1 MPKAFWVNQGGTYF
15 DERSAGLLWAPERN
29 KDGAKLIHWETMADV
44 QPGDVVFTYSNS
56 HLRGYAVASSGAV
69 LMSRPYTAG
78 SDYSSSQG
86 GRAVFCTYH
95 DLQVTIPLSVVTSKD
110 DLKAELQSGRNPVLD
125 VRGKVAQ
132 KYLCEISQRAATL
145 LGGIVDLN
153 LDLKLGPE
161 ETLAPTTVLRLADAR
176 LGQGK
181 FRDDLFSCFEGA
193 CAVTGLAIFEL
204 LRASHIKPWTVS
216 NNRERLDPA
225 NGVLLAAGVDAAF
238 DRGYIGFGNDG
249 SLLRKPLM
257 GLQQCAALGVPMTSF
272 ALPSTCLTQARQ
284 GYLAFHRVRFGF

>member
-1 MPKAFWVNQGGTYF
+1 MPKAFWVNQGGTYL

-29 KDGAKLIHWETMADV
+29 RDGAKLIHWESLADV

-56 HLRGYAVASSGAV
+56 HVRGYAVASSGVV
-69 LMSRPYTAG
+69 LMSRPYAAG
-78 SDYSSSQG
+78 SEYSPSQG

-95 DLQVTIPLSVVTSKD
+95 DLRMPIPLSVVTTKS

-132 KYLCEISQRAATL
+132 KYLCEISQRAAML
-145 LGGIVDLN
+145 LAEV
-153 LDLKLGPE
+153 LDFSLDVKRGPE
-161 ETLAPTTVLRLADAR
+161 EALAPTTVLRLADAR

-181 FRDDLFSCFEGA
+181 FRDDLFSCFEGS
-193 CAVTGLAIFEL
+193 CAVTGLAISEL

-216 NNRERLDPA
+216 NNTERLDPA

-249 SLLRKPLM
+249 SLLLKPLM
-257 GLQQCAALGVPMTSF
+257 GRQQCAALGIPSTTF
-272 ALPSTCLTQARQ
+272 ALPSTYLTQARQ
-284 GYLAFHRVRFGF
+284 RYLAFHRVRFGF